1 MMTRAAV
8 LASLVLVPALAHAD
22 TSAAPGAVPPAAP
35 AVQAAPAATPAPQ
48 NEDWSNVSHINGQLV
63 KVGERNDYLYSYKK
77 TNIAGDPFGPFFG
90 IYDLAVSRGL
100 TQNLA
105 ISGSFMGWSFDNGN
119 STGYQLTVSMP
130 IYLRRTFSGPYF
142 EPGVIVRTT
151 SNNYDTAYDCTDCGS
166 GGNTDSWAGPELLFG
181 WQWTFDSGLNLA
193 YAAGVAK
200 HLGGGAMT
208 SSDGTDFNAYF
219 RVGYA
224 F

>member
-8 LASLVLVPALAHAD
+8 LASLLLVPALAHAD

-35 AVQAAPAATPAPQ
+35 AVQPAPAAQPAPQ
-48 NEDWSNVSHINGQLV
+48 NEDWSNVSHINGQIV
-63 KVGERNDYLYSYKK
+63 KVGERNEYLYNYKK
-77 TNIAGDPFGPFFG
+77 TNISGDPFGPFFG
-90 IYDLAVSRGL
+90 IYDLAVSHGI

-105 ISGSFMGWSFDNGN
+105 VSGSFMGWSFDHGD

-130 IYLRRTFSGPYF
+130 IYLRRTFSGPF
-142 EPGVIVRTT
+142 LEPGVIVRSTT
-151 SNNYDTAYDCTDCGS
+151 SNYDTSYDCTDCGS
-166 GGNTDSWAGPELLFG
+166 SDNTDSWAGPELLFG
-181 WQWTFDSGLNLA
+181 WQWTFDSGLNVA

-200 HLGGGAMT
+200 HMGTNDMS